1 MKKKYAIGGEVINTI
16 PIKKKKYKTGGNSEE
31 VPFWGTDNKG
41 YTPEYLATLD
51 TAKRNPVTMAR
62 LSKELPQ
69 VTSPEDLQRL
79 CTDGKIE
86 EVHNWL
92 QRNKVSTTPLPQH
105 TVAYRANIGDVR
117 VNSKQFVETH
127 KQQFDKRLDEVRN
140 DSTKAYTEMMKKDFP
155 RAKKIDD
162 NNTPNLLLNKLKGKE
177 GAKSFE
183 ARTYSYGGEVEK
195 PKYFLGAVLG
205 LAGQAASMIMQNNA
219 QKKQVAAQNKLV
231 EEQNAMQM
239 EQRIDTEEVS
249 QRNFGS
255 NTPMHSFYANG
266 GNLGVVPESVG
277 MSVVKGA
284 KHENG
289 GVDYKQVEVEG
300 GEVIKHEGSNDFI
313 FRDRK
318 VLQDEGLGELGLE
331 RYNININHTT
341 TYADVAKQF
350 AEQKGTIEKQ
360 VGFTLKKLDKLNKDY
375 SKSGSKLKAST
386 TNRLMEKTNLELA
399 KLKEQDN
406 QIEQQVEQLKEHQ
419 LQKGWELGIYD
430 EQGRPKDT
438 TGEFRVGGFVN
449 GVWVPGDEP
458 ATTKNNYGFTPS
470 DFRGIPKSELPVAE
484 NNTKTTE
491 TTTPTSNPNF
501 IKGVGNFLGSN
512 AGQAVTGLASV
523 GIGMLSN
530 YFTNKNSEA
539 KKLPSYIPTKIQDVQ
554 KINDSAT
561 QTSIIE
567 SAKEQARYAE
577 QNFANPQVAA
587 AMKAKI
593 EADKIKQ
600 LGISKQETDRVNV
613 DIESKNIS
621 NRANIETSN
630 NAGFQQNQMMNYQKV
645 IDDNNNRARA
655 TDIAIQGIG
664 KVNQQYKEGVVQDRQ
679 LGMLEKQFSNG
690 VSDDLISMMK
700 YGIDRQ
706 KLTTMTPQEVI
717 DELDKKG
724 LSKQDPLFNKLL
736 KVAKPV

>member
-1 MKKKYAIGGEVINTI
+1 MKKKKYAIGGEVINTM
-16 PIKKKKYKTGGNSEE
+16 PIKKKKYQTGGNSEE

-62 LSKELPQ
+62 LYKELPQ

-79 CTDGKIE
+79 GTDGKIE

-92 QRNKVSTTPLPQH
+92 QRNTIKTTPLPQH
-105 TVAYRANIGDVR
+105 TVAYRAKIGDVR

-127 KQQFDKRLDEVRN
+127 RQQFDKRLDEARN
-140 DSTKAYTEMMKKDFP
+140 DSTTAYNEMMKKDFP
-155 RAKKIDD
+155 GVTKVD
-162 NNTPNLLLNKLKGKE
+162 NKATPNELLTKIKGKPS
-177 GAKSFE
+177 AKNFE
-183 ARTYSYGGEVEK
+183 AKAKAYAYGGEVEK
-195 PKYFLGAVLG
+195 PKYFLGAVIG

-231 EEQNAMQM
+231 AEQNAKQM

-266 GNLGVVPESVG
+266 GNIGVVPESVG

-313 FRDRK
+313 FSDRIAF
-318 VLQDEGLGELGLE
+318 DNE
-331 RYNININHTT
+331 R
-341 TYADVAKQF
+341 TYGDVAKQF
-350 AEQKGTIEKQ
+350 AEQKGIIEKQ
-360 VGFTLKKLDKLNKDY
+360 VGMKLKKLDKLNKDY

-399 KLKEQDN
+399 QLKERDN

-419 LQKGWELGIYD
+419 LQKGMALGLYNED
-430 EQGRPKDT
+430 GTPKDT
-438 TGEFRVGGFVN
+438 TGKFRVGGFVN

-458 ATTKNNYGFTPS
+458 TTTKNNYGFTPS

-512 AGQAVTGLASV
+512 AGQAVTGVV
-523 GIGMLSN
+523 GAGINVLSN
-530 YFTNKNSEA
+530 INTTKNMS
-539 KKLPSYIPTKIQDVQ
+539 KLKTPTFVPTKIQDTQRVNMSATRQ
-554 KINDSAT
+554 SIEDSAN
-561 QTSIIE
+561 
-567 SAKEQARYAE
+567 EQNTYAE

-600 LGISKQETDRVNV
+600 LGQVNQQEHTTNIG
-613 DIESKNIS
+613 IEDSNIAR
-621 NRANIETSN
+621 RAQMESAN
-630 NAGFQQNQMMNYQKV
+630 NAGFQQKQMMDYQKSSQD
-645 IDDNNNRARA
+645 INNA
-655 TDIAIQGIG
+655 
-664 KVNQQYKEGVVQDRQ
+664 
-679 LGMLEKQFSNG
+679 SNVTAAA
-690 VSDDLISMMK
+690 VSDVNNVMTNYRKGVMEERTIDMYGKAYTNSVNEELISSMK
-700 YGIDRQ
+700 YGVDRQ
-706 KLTTMTPQEVI
+706 KLTTMSFDEVMK
-717 DELDKKG
+717 ELDSKG
-724 LSKQDPLFNKLL
+724 VPKNDPLYNNLLKLSKSNTTSDNSK
-736 KVAKPV
+736 KVQR